1 MSLLLPD
8 INILPTEYPLF
19 DWADW
24 PDSLA
29 ALVKDGPTSAFQ
41 MACWNAIVTHLA
53 EALEEAEI
61 AWYDGG
67 GIAGTGDKFK
77 YPVER
82 TLMTDGYLYAYQF
95 NRVVDNIYRRVP
107 IERNWLWNY
116 DKDYRG
122 YIGEIHV
129 YEFPYHTVLGI
140 TSVVYPEY
148 FTELVYRL
156 NQLIEIMRGTWP
168 MIQISSS
175 EKAKISCKRDL
186 IVRQSVPIAPSL
198 RSKSGFLE
206 TPLEVLPSIPIAVSR
221 NSPVPISLDIT
232 QTTAAPI
239 SVMWQ
244 ESRITTRFDGEVIRA
259 SWVDTKPVKT
269 SSFGKALVECLVMT
283 ETGAIHK
290 GRTTAEILLA
300 QQPSAVTESI
310 LKLGSWVLTGINQ
323 RPSVPTAA
331 QVAAMSRNTA
341 TAAALPSSMTETR
354 ERTHSYQTAEIGWAQ
369 IQNLQVSGK
378 GKSETLASV
387 GRFQGASAAAE
398 EKSALTL
405 LPGVKSRQAM
415 GLTATQPSMVS
426 RDLTVIRGRPRPAW
440 AEKKTETSA
449 NITPETTPSASVGTA
464 HNSEIRLGCTIGT
477 AWEPPIWQDG
487 GLWIRQARTIKILP
501 DGSMD
506 LSGSGDPIAAE
517 EKSHIT
523 SVVVLDTGWLP
534 PVWMDDGLYI
544 RQVREVK
551 VLEDGS
557 LDLTGAGDEMAVR
570 QGSGTRI
577 AAALDTAWYPPVMI
591 NGGLYIQ
598 QVYEDPVQNE
608 NGELEVR

>member
-41 MACWNAIVTHLA
+41 IACWNAIVTHLA
-53 EALEEAEI
+53 EALEAAGIE
-61 AWYDGG
+61 WDDGG
-67 GIAGTGDKFK
+67 GIQGTGDKFK
-77 YPVER
+77 YPVEK
-82 TLMTDGYLYAYQF
+82 TLMTDGYLHGYQF
-95 NRVVDNIYRRVP
+95 NRVIDNIYFRVP
-107 IERNWLWNY
+107 LKTWLWNR

-122 YIGEIHV
+122 YIGKIHV
-129 YEFPYHTVLGI
+129 YEFPYHTELGI
-140 TSVVYPEY
+140 SSVVYPEY

-186 IVRQSVPIAPSL
+186 MVRQSVPIAPSL

-232 QTTAAPI
+232 QTTAAPV
-239 SVMWQ
+239 SAMWQ
-244 ESRITTRFDGEVIRA
+244 ESRIATRVDGEVIRA

-269 SSFGKALVECLVMT
+269 SSLGKALVECLVMT

-290 GRTTAEILLA
+290 GKTKADIILA
-300 QQPSAVTESI
+300 QQPSAVTEAI

-323 RPSVPTAA
+323 IPSVPTAA
-331 QVAAMSRNTA
+331 QVAAMSRNAA
-341 TAAALPSSMTETR
+341 TAAALPSSMTEAR
-354 ERTHSYQTAEIGWAQ
+354 ERTKSYQTAEIGWAQ
-369 IQNLQVSGK
+369 VQNLQVSQK

-387 GRFQGASAAAE
+387 GRFQGASAIAE

-405 LPGVKSRQAM
+405 LPGVMSRQAI
-415 GLTATQPSMVS
+415 GLTATQPSRVS
-426 RDLTVIRGRPRPAW
+426 RDLTVIRGRPRPTW

-449 NITPETTPSASVGTA
+449 NITPETTPAVNAETS
-464 HNSEIRLGCTIGT
+464 HNSKIILGCTIGT

-517 EKSHIT
+517 EKSYIT

-551 VLEDGS
+551 VLEDSS

-570 QGSGTRI
+570 QGSGTN
-577 AAALDTAWYPPVMI
+577 AAVSLDTAWYTPVFVD
-591 NGGLYIQ
+591 GGLYLR
-598 QVYEDPVQNE
+598 QVYDDPVQNE
-608 NGELEVR
+608 NGELEVW

>member
-77 YPVER
+77 YPVEK
-82 TLMTDGYLYAYQF
+82 TLMTDGYLYGYQF

-122 YIGEIHV
+122 YIGKIHV
-129 YEFPYHTVLGI
+129 YEFPYHTDLGI
-140 TSVVYPEY
+140 SSVVYPEY

-168 MIQISSS
+168 MVQISASKKS
-175 EKAKISCKRDL
+175 KISCKRDL
-186 IVRQSVPIAPSL
+186 MVRQSVPIAPRL

-221 NSPVPISLDIT
+221 NSPLPISLDIT
-232 QTTAAPI
+232 QNTAAPV

-259 SWVDTKPVKT
+259 SWVDLKPKT
-269 SSFGKALVECLVMT
+269 TFSLSKALVECLVMT

-290 GRTTAEILLA
+290 GRMTAEIILA
-300 QQPSAVTESI
+300 QQPSALTEAV
-310 LKLGSWVLTGINQ
+310 LKLGSWFLTGISQ
-323 RPSVPTAA
+323 RSSLPAA
-331 QVAAMSRNTA
+331 ARVAALSRNS
-341 TAAALPSSMTETR
+341 AAAAILPSSATEAR
-354 ERTHSYQTAEIGWAQ
+354 ERTHSFQQAEINPSQ
-369 IQNLQVSGK
+369 VQNLQVPRK
-378 GKSETLASV
+378 GKSETLVNV
-387 GRFQGASAAAE
+387 GRFQGAAASAEA
-398 EKSALTL
+398 KTALTIQ
-405 LPGVKSRQAM
+405 PGLQQRREMRLSANQTSGISRELSIVK
-415 GLTATQPSMVS
+415 
-426 RDLTVIRGRPRPAW
+426 GRPRPAW

-449 NITPETTPSASVGTA
+449 NITPETTPSASVGA
-464 HNSEIRLGCTIGT
+464 AQNSEILLGCTIGT
-477 AWEPPIWQDG
+477 AWEPPIWHNG

-506 LSGSGDPIAAE
+506 LSGSGDPIAAR
-517 EKSHIT
+517 KNSSTVIV
-523 SVVVLDTGWLP
+523 SALDTGWLP
-534 PVWMDDGLYI
+534 PVWVDGGLYI

-570 QGSGTRI
+570 QGSGTRA

-598 QVYEDPVQNE
+598 
-608 NGELEVR
+608 